1 MRRALPY
8 SHDELE
14 SAAFMALVEAAQT
27 FDPSRNVDFSTFA
40 RHRIWGALCDVR
52 REALFGK
59 GKGGPHARVVNRT
72 AEAAEAHGHVLGS
85 EPDEPVGADL
95 ELHETVES
103 WIRSLPRTH
112 SQAFRHIYLD
122 GKTQEE
128 AASLVGC
135 SKSYMSR
142 LHNEALSWLHQTYG
156 LDPSSS

>member
-1 MRRALPY
+1 
-8 SHDELE
+8 LE
-14 SAAFMALVEAAQT
+14 SAAFMALVEAAGT

-52 REALFGK
+52 REALYGK
-59 GKGGPHARVVNRT
+59 GQRASHSRVVNRM
-72 AEAAEAHGHVLGS
+72 AEAAEAHGRVLGA
-85 EPDEPVGADL
+85 EPDEPVGATL
-95 ELHETVES
+95 ELHEVVEG

-142 LHNEALSWLHQTYG
+142 LHSEAMSWLHQAYG
-156 LDPSSS
+156 LDPANL